1 MSIDSKIAGEKI
13 AQRLIELAH
22 LVEQGQVSA
31 LTERAVVKILDHEA
45 NLAQTQLEE
54 LQADLF
60 AFEQQYGM
68 TSDEFYRQFQAGKTD
83 DRLDYVEWA
92 SLVQMAENLRRRLRL
107 ITEETAPAGSSS
119 PSMCNSPPAVP
130 LK

>member
-45 NLAQTQLEE
+45 NLAQTQPEE

-68 TSDEFYRQFQAGKTD
+68 TSDEFYRRFQAGKTD

-107 ITEETAPAGSSS
+107 ITEETAP
-119 PSMCNSPPAVP
+119 
-130 LK
+130 